1 MAIPRVFVSST
12 CYDLKY
18 VRENLKYFIRTIGYE
33 PVLSDDGD
41 VYYDP
46 STHTHDACLREVEN
60 CQLFVLII
68 GGRYGGKYKDSNSS
82 ITNNEYKQAI
92 KSNIPVFALVERNV
106 YSEHHLFVT
115 NRKEAPTICEKIK
128 YPNCDNTKIFEF
140 LDEVR
145 KNSTNN
151 SLFPFVDF
159 SDIEKYL
166 KKQWAGMMFEF
177 LDQRQQDCNAKITNR
192 LLDDL
197 TLATR
202 KSEELIKILVKASQ
216 PELDV
221 EATIQKV
228 DNKIEAENFARLVL
242 SKFRMTKFLKT
253 SIDDL
258 QQIPM
263 DGSWIDFLLSTKDF
277 FQDEFFLDDDS
288 GEKDIC
294 IIGSGGTGI
303 AYATENL
310 DEPDGKFDYSHPE
323 FEKAFNALKNSESDT
338 RKAVFKMLVYGLDS
352 AVT

>member
-46 STHTHDACLREVEN
+46 SSHTHDACLREVEN

-68 GGRYGGKYKDSNSS
+68 GGRYGGKYKDGNSS

-106 YSEHHLFVT
+106 YSDHHLFIT
-115 NRKEAPTICEKIK
+115 NRKEDPVICEKIK

-151 SLFPFVDF
+151 SLFPFADF
-159 SDIEKYL
+159 SDIESYL

-216 PELDV
+216 PIVDA
-221 EATIQKV
+221 EAAIQKV
-228 DNKIEAENFARLVL
+228 DNKVKAENFARLVL
-242 SKFRMTKFLKT
+242 SKFTMTKLLKT

-258 QQIPM
+258 QKIPM
-263 DGSWIDFLLSTKDF
+263 DGSWIDFLLSTRDF
-277 FQDEFFLDDDS
+277 YQDKLCLDEDS
-288 GEKDIC
+288 GEIDTVLF
-294 IIGSGGTGI
+294 GNSGRGI
-303 AYATENL
+303 AVAFETIEEGRTFNSF
-310 DEPDGKFDYSHPE
+310 PD
-323 FEKAFNALKNSESDT
+323 FEKAFNALKISEPDT
-338 RKAVFKMLVYGLDS
+338 RMAVFKMLVNGLE
-352 AVT
+352 

>member
-46 STHTHDACLREVEN
+46 SSHTHDACLREVEN

-68 GGRYGGKYKDSNSS
+68 GGRYGGKFKDSNSS
-82 ITNNEYKQAI
+82 ITNYEYKQAI
-92 KSNIPVFALVERNV
+92 KSNIPVFALVERAV
-106 YSEHHLFVT
+106 YSDHHLFLT
-115 NRKEAPTICEKIK
+115 NKNEDPVLCEQIR

-145 KNSTNN
+145 KNTTNN
-151 SLFPFVDF
+151 SLYPFADF
-159 SDIEKYL
+159 SDIESYL
-166 KKQWAGMMFEF
+166 RKQWAGMMFEF
-177 LDQRQQDCNAKITNR
+177 LDQRQQDCSAKITNR

-216 PELDV
+216 TVDA
-221 EATIQKV
+221 EAAIQKV
-228 DNKIEAENFARLVL
+228 DNKVEAENFARLICA
-242 SKFRMTKFLKT
+242 KFKITKLLNT

-258 QQIPM
+258 QNIPM
-263 DGSWIDFLLSTKDF
+263 DGSWTDFLLSTKDF
-277 FQDEFFLDDDS
+277 KSRALRFPDSKEKNIIILGPNNEGWKFAVDD
-288 GEKDIC
+288 I
-294 IIGSGGTGI
+294 
-303 AYATENL
+303 
-310 DEPDGKFDYSHPE
+310 DGYRTLISFPE
-323 FEKAFNALKNSESDT
+323 IEKAFNALKISDPDT
-338 RKAVFKMLVYGLDS
+338 RMAVFKMFVDGIE
-352 AVT
+352 